1 MPALVGMFGVCQ
13 PRLAPTK
20 TGCAALNDRGGRT
33 NGPHLPV
40 SASGRCQPWLACSG
54 CANQGWH
61 LPKQDVPPST
71 IKVCGPTVHTCPAPR
86 LVDANLGW
94 HVRGVPAKVGTY
106 QNRMCRPQRSRCAD
120 QRSAP
125 TRLRVW
131 WMPTWVGMFGV
142 CQPRLAPTKTGC
154 AALNDRGGRT
164 SGPQLPRSAAGGC
177 QPGLACSGCAN
188 QGWHLPMRDTPP
200 STIVEGLQLHCFAQG
215 SQVHR
220 AAHRNV
226 PGLARQQVQQ
236 VVFDLHIQRAEIDP
250 RRAHVSRAF
259 QA

>member
-1 MPALVGMFGVCQ
+1 MPALGGMFGVCQ
-13 PRLAPTK
+13 PRMAPTQ

-40 SASGRCQPWLACSG
+40 SASGRCQPWLACSV

-71 IKVCGPTVHTCPAPR
+71 IEVCGPTVRTYPSPL

-94 HVRGVPAKVGTY
+94 HVPGVPTK
-106 QNRMCRPQRSRCAD
+106 
-120 QRSAP
+120 
-125 TRLRVW
+125 
-131 WMPTWVGMFGV
+131 VGMFRV

-164 SGPQLPRSAAGGC
+164 SGPHLPGSASGGC
-177 QPGLACSGCAN
+177 QPWLACSGCAN

>member
-71 IKVCGPTVHTCPAPR
+71 IEVGGPTVRTYPSPPSGRCQPWLACSVCANQGWHLPKQDVPPSTIKVCGPTVHTCPAPR

-94 HVRGVPAKVGTY
+94 HVPGVPTKVGTC
-106 QNRMCRPQRSRCAD
+106 QCGIRRPQRSLRVFSFIASRRAVRSTGPRTAMSRVSPGSRSSRLSSTCTS
-120 QRSAP
+120 SAP
-125 TRLRVW
+125 KSIHV
-131 WMPTWVGMFGV
+131 
-142 CQPRLAPTKTGC
+142 A
-154 AALNDRGGRT
+154 RT
-164 SGPQLPRSAAGGC
+164 
-177 QPGLACSGCAN
+177 
-188 QGWHLPMRDTPP
+188 
-200 STIVEGLQLHCFAQG
+200 
-215 SQVHR
+215 
-220 AAHRNV
+220 
-226 PGLARQQVQQ
+226 
-236 VVFDLHIQRAEIDP
+236 
-250 RRAHVSRAF
+250 
-259 QA
+259 